1 MKKGQSMTKSK
12 VEEVSVKEEE
22 QANEIQQGLVSLIDK
37 NIVEIRKAEN
47 STSTIELMDYISD
60 SVYPMF
66 KNKDREKEI
75 KAVRKYLL
83 ACYPFDDTLGISR
96 NAYDT
101 MNSRISRGGQLVF
114 HKKLVIKDAK
124 LQDKKGNRVIISK
137 VEEMHNKFT
146 NKKKD
151 TPKIEIVQEEVELP
165 PTIEESDYK
174 PQQQQYVEFSSTD
187 EKVEELINTFSSLMM
202 MTEADFEN
210 LLHDR
215 NIEDYIK
222 ENYKPLNHR
231 LSLILSLGEKKV
243 KSA

>member
-1 MKKGQSMTKSK
+1 MAKSK
-12 VEEVSVKEEE
+12 VVEVSVEE
-22 QANEIQQGLVSLIDK
+22 QEQTNEIQQGLVSLIDK

-47 STSTIELMDYISD
+47 STSTIELMDYISN
-60 SVYPMF
+60 SIYPMF
-66 KNKDREKEI
+66 KNKDKEKEI
-75 KAVRKYLL
+75 KTVRKYLL

-124 LQDKKGNRVIISK
+124 LQDKKGNRIIISK
-137 VEEMHNKFT
+137 VEEMHNTFT

-151 TPKIEIVQEEVELP
+151 NPKIEIVQEDIETP
-165 PTIEESDYK
+165 PTIEESNYK
-174 PQQQQYVEFSSTD
+174 PQQQYVEFSSTD
-187 EKVEELINTFSSLMM
+187 EKVEELINSFSSLMM
-202 MTEADFEN
+202 MTEAEFEN

-231 LSLILSLGEKKV
+231 LNLLLTLGEKKSKV
-243 KSA
+243 A

>member
-1 MKKGQSMTKSK
+1 MAKSK
-12 VEEVSVKEEE
+12 VVEVSVEE
-22 QANEIQQGLVSLIDK
+22 QEQTNEIQQGLVSLIDK

-47 STSTIELMDYISD
+47 STSTIELMEYISN
-60 SVYPMF
+60 SIYPMF
-66 KNKDREKEI
+66 KNKDKEKEI
-75 KAVRKYLL
+75 KTVRKYLL

-124 LQDKKGNRVIISK
+124 LQDKKGNRIIISK
-137 VEEMHNKFT
+137 VEEMHNTFT

-151 TPKIEIVQEEVELP
+151 NPKIEIVQEDIETP
-165 PTIEESDYK
+165 PTIEESNYK
-174 PQQQQYVEFSSTD
+174 PQQQYVEFSSTD
-187 EKVEELINTFSSLMM
+187 EKVEELINSFSSLMM
-202 MTEADFEN
+202 MTEAEFEN

-231 LSLILSLGEKKV
+231 LNLLLTLGEKKSKV
-243 KSA
+243 A

>member
-1 MKKGQSMTKSK
+1 MAKSK
-12 VEEVSVKEEE
+12 VVEVSVEE
-22 QANEIQQGLVSLIDK
+22 QEQTNEIQQGLVSLIDK

-47 STSTIELMDYISD
+47 STSTIELMEYISN
-60 SVYPMF
+60 SIYPMF
-66 KNKDREKEI
+66 KNKDKEKEI
-75 KAVRKYLL
+75 KTVRKYLL

-124 LQDKKGNRVIISK
+124 LHDKKGNRIIISK
-137 VEEMHNKFT
+137 VEEMHNTFT

-151 TPKIEIVQEEVELP
+151 NPKIEIVQEDIETP
-165 PTIEESDYK
+165 PTIEESNYK
-174 PQQQQYVEFSSTD
+174 PQQQYVEFSSTD
-187 EKVEELINTFSSLMM
+187 EKVEELINSFSSLMM
-202 MTEADFEN
+202 MTEAEFEN

-231 LSLILSLGEKKV
+231 LNLLLTLGEKKSKV
-243 KSA
+243 A

>member
-1 MKKGQSMTKSK
+1 MAKSK
-12 VEEVSVKEEE
+12 VVEVSVEE
-22 QANEIQQGLVSLIDK
+22 QEQTNEIQQGLVSLIDK

-47 STSTIELMDYISD
+47 STSTIELMEYISN
-60 SVYPMF
+60 SIYPMF
-66 KNKDREKEI
+66 KNKDKEKEI
-75 KAVRKYLL
+75 KIVRKYLL

-124 LQDKKGNRVIISK
+124 LQDKKGNRIIISK
-137 VEEMHNKFT
+137 VEEMHNTFT

-151 TPKIEIVQEEVELP
+151 NPKIEIVQEDIETP
-165 PTIEESDYK
+165 PTIEESNYK
-174 PQQQQYVEFSSTD
+174 PQQQYVEFSSTD
-187 EKVEELINTFSSLMM
+187 EKVEELINSFSSLMM
-202 MTEADFEN
+202 MTEAEFEN

-231 LSLILSLGEKKV
+231 LNLLLTLGEKKSKV
-243 KSA
+243 A

>member
-1 MKKGQSMTKSK
+1 MAKSK
-12 VEEVSVKEEE
+12 VVEVSVEE
-22 QANEIQQGLVSLIDK
+22 QEQTNEIQQGLVSLIDK

-47 STSTIELMDYISD
+47 STSTIELMEYISN
-60 SVYPMF
+60 SIYPMF
-66 KNKDREKEI
+66 KNKNKEKEI
-75 KAVRKYLL
+75 KTVRKYLL

-124 LQDKKGNRVIISK
+124 LQDKKGNRIIISK
-137 VEEMHNKFT
+137 VEEMHNTFT

-151 TPKIEIVQEEVELP
+151 NPKIEIVQEDIETP
-165 PTIEESDYK
+165 PTIEESNYK
-174 PQQQQYVEFSSTD
+174 PQQQYVEFSSTD
-187 EKVEELINTFSSLMM
+187 EKVEELINSFSSLMM
-202 MTEADFEN
+202 MTEAEFEN

-231 LSLILSLGEKKV
+231 LNLLLTLGEKKSKV
-243 KSA
+243 A

>member
-1 MKKGQSMTKSK
+1 MAKSK
-12 VEEVSVKEEE
+12 VVEVSVEE
-22 QANEIQQGLVSLIDK
+22 QEQTNEIQQGLVSLIDK

-47 STSTIELMDYISD
+47 STSTIELMEYISN
-60 SVYPMF
+60 SIYPMF
-66 KNKDREKEI
+66 KNKDKEKEI
-75 KAVRKYLL
+75 KTVRKYLL

-124 LQDKKGNRVIISK
+124 LQDKKGNRIIISK
-137 VEEMHNKFT
+137 VEEMHNTFT

-151 TPKIEIVQEEVELP
+151 NPKIEIVQEDIETP
-165 PTIEESDYK
+165 PTIEESNYK
-174 PQQQQYVEFSSTD
+174 PQERYVEFSSTD
-187 EKVEELINTFSSLMM
+187 EKVEELINSFSSLMM
-202 MTEADFEN
+202 MTEAEFEN

-231 LSLILSLGEKKV
+231 LNLLLTLGEKKSKV
-243 KSA
+243 A

>member
-1 MKKGQSMTKSK
+1 M
-12 VEEVSVKEEE
+12 E
-22 QANEIQQGLVSLIDK
+22 
-37 NIVEIRKAEN
+37 
-47 STSTIELMDYISD
+47 YISN
-60 SVYPMF
+60 SIYPMF
-66 KNKDREKEI
+66 KNKDKEKEI
-75 KAVRKYLL
+75 KTVRKYLL

-124 LQDKKGNRVIISK
+124 LQDKKGNRIIISK
-137 VEEMHNKFT
+137 VEEMHNTFT

-151 TPKIEIVQEEVELP
+151 NPKIEIVQEDIETP
-165 PTIEESDYK
+165 PTIEESNYK
-174 PQQQQYVEFSSTD
+174 PQQQYVEFSSTD
-187 EKVEELINTFSSLMM
+187 EKVEELINSFSSLMM
-202 MTEADFEN
+202 MTEAEFEN

-231 LSLILSLGEKKV
+231 LNLLLTLGEKKSKV
-243 KSA
+243 A

>member
-1 MKKGQSMTKSK
+1 
-12 VEEVSVKEEE
+12 
-22 QANEIQQGLVSLIDK
+22 
-37 NIVEIRKAEN
+37 
-47 STSTIELMDYISD
+47 
-60 SVYPMF
+60 MF
-66 KNKDREKEI
+66 KNKDKEKEI
-75 KAVRKYLL
+75 KTVRKYLL

-124 LQDKKGNRVIISK
+124 LQDKKGNRIIISK
-137 VEEMHNKFT
+137 VEEMHNTFT

-151 TPKIEIVQEEVELP
+151 NPKIEIVQEDIETP
-165 PTIEESDYK
+165 PTIEESNYK
-174 PQQQQYVEFSSTD
+174 PQEQYVEFSSTD
-187 EKVEELINTFSSLMM
+187 EKVEELINSFSSLMM
-202 MTEADFEN
+202 MTEAEFEN

-231 LSLILSLGEKKV
+231 LNLLLTLGEKKSKV
-243 KSA
+243 A

>member
-1 MKKGQSMTKSK
+1 MAKSK
-12 VEEVSVKEEE
+12 VVEVSVEE
-22 QANEIQQGLVSLIDK
+22 QEQTNEIQQGLVSLIDK

-47 STSTIELMDYISD
+47 STSTIELMEYISN
-60 SVYPMF
+60 SIYPMF

-75 KAVRKYLL
+75 KTVRKYLL

-124 LQDKKGNRVIISK
+124 LQDKKGNRIIISK
-137 VEEMHNKFT
+137 VEEMHNTFT

-151 TPKIEIVQEEVELP
+151 NPKIEIVQEDIETP
-165 PTIEESDYK
+165 PTIEESNYK
-174 PQQQQYVEFSSTD
+174 PQEQYVEFSSTD
-187 EKVEELINTFSSLMM
+187 EKVEELINSFSSLMM
-202 MTEADFEN
+202 MTEAEFEN

-231 LSLILSLGEKKV
+231 LNLLLTLGEKKSKV
-243 KSA
+243 A

>member
-1 MKKGQSMTKSK
+1 MAKSK
-12 VEEVSVKEEE
+12 VVEVSEEE
-22 QANEIQQGLVSLIDK
+22 QEQTNEIQQGLVSLIDK

-47 STSTIELMDYISD
+47 STSTIELMEYISN
-60 SVYPMF
+60 SIYPMF
-66 KNKDREKEI
+66 KNKDKEKEI
-75 KAVRKYLL
+75 KTVRKYLL

-124 LQDKKGNRVIISK
+124 LQDKKGNRIIISK
-137 VEEMHNKFT
+137 VEEMHNTFT

-151 TPKIEIVQEEVELP
+151 NPKIEIVQEDIETP
-165 PTIEESDYK
+165 PTIEESNYK
-174 PQQQQYVEFSSTD
+174 PQQQYVEFSSTD
-187 EKVEELINTFSSLMM
+187 EKVEELINSFSSLMM
-202 MTEADFEN
+202 MTEAEFEN

-231 LSLILSLGEKKV
+231 LNLLLTLGEKKSKV
-243 KSA
+243 A

>member
-1 MKKGQSMTKSK
+1 MAKSK
-12 VEEVSVKEEE
+12 VVEVSVEE
-22 QANEIQQGLVSLIDK
+22 QEQTNEIQQGLVSLIDK

-47 STSTIELMDYISD
+47 STSTIELMEYIS
-60 SVYPMF
+60 SSIYPMF
-66 KNKDREKEI
+66 KNKDKEKEI
-75 KAVRKYLL
+75 KTVRKYLL

-124 LQDKKGNRVIISK
+124 LQDKKGNRIIISK
-137 VEEMHNKFT
+137 VEEMHNTFT

-151 TPKIEIVQEEVELP
+151 NPKIEIVQEDIETP
-165 PTIEESDYK
+165 PTIEESNYK
-174 PQQQQYVEFSSTD
+174 PQEQYVEFSSTD
-187 EKVEELINTFSSLMM
+187 EKVEELINSFSSLMM
-202 MTEADFEN
+202 MTEAEFEN

-231 LSLILSLGEKKV
+231 LNLLLTLGEKKSKV
-243 KSA
+243 A

>member
-1 MKKGQSMTKSK
+1 MAKSK
-12 VEEVSVKEEE
+12 VVEVSVEE
-22 QANEIQQGLVSLIDK
+22 QEQTNEIQQGLVSLIDK

-47 STSTIELMDYISD
+47 STSTIELMEYISN
-60 SVYPMF
+60 SIYPMF
-66 KNKDREKEI
+66 KNKNKEKEI
-75 KAVRKYLL
+75 KTVRKYLL

-124 LQDKKGNRVIISK
+124 LHDKKGNRIIISK
-137 VEEMHNKFT
+137 VEEMHNTFT

-151 TPKIEIVQEEVELP
+151 NPKIEIVQEDIETP
-165 PTIEESDYK
+165 PTIEESNYK
-174 PQQQQYVEFSSTD
+174 PQQQYVEFSSTD
-187 EKVEELINTFSSLMM
+187 EKVEELINSFSSLMM
-202 MTEADFEN
+202 MTEAEFEN

-231 LSLILSLGEKKV
+231 LNLLLTLGEKKSKV
-243 KSA
+243 A